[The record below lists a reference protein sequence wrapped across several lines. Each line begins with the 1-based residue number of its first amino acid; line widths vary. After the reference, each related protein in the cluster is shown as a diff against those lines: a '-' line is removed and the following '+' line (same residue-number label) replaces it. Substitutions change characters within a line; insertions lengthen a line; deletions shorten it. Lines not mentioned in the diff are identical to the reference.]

1 MPTYSYACT
10 SCDKEFDL
18 IVKISDRMNA
28 EKKPCP
34 SCGNATS
41 INYIMRSPKIVT
53 GVGSLLSKTDNGWKE
68 VLSKIKSNLVINNI
82 HD

>member
-1 MPTYSYACT
+1 
-10 SCDKEFDL
+10 
-18 IVKISDRMNA
+18 
-28 EKKPCP
+28 
-34 SCGNATS
+34 
-41 INYIMRSPKIVT
+41 MRSPKIVT